1 MSIPRYVAA
10 YLAAGVLLFGLD
22 FIWLRFAGPALFQP
36 EVGEMLSAKP
46 HLAPAVLFYLL
57 YPLGVVVLA
66 ILPGLR
72 QGAFSTA
79 LLNGAVLGFIAYMT
93 FDLSNLAILRLWS
106 VKIAV
111 IDIGWGTFLTAL
123 SAFAGYAAATA
134 MRA

>member
-1 MSIPRYVAA
+1 MQRYVVA
-10 YLAAGVLLFGLD
+10 YLATGLLLFGVD
-22 FIWLRFAGPALFQP
+22 FLWLRFAGPGLFQP
-36 EVGEMLSAKP
+36 EVGDILSDKP
-46 HLAPAVLFYLL
+46 HLAPALLFYLF
-57 YPLGVVVLA
+57 YPLGVMVLA

-72 QGAFSTA
+72 AGTLSTA

-134 MRA
+134 IRA